1 MRKIVSIL
9 LCVLLIV
16 FASVAFAEEI
26 APATTPVQP
35 FPAKTWDWTPVATSL
50 INMISLVAIW
60 LLTAFVRPWLEKH
73 NLYDAA
79 VVAVNSA
86 EAIFGRYHGEDKLRA
101 AIAYMASKGF
111 NTDSEKVIDAVQQAW
126 KNMNFGQIAMG
137 VKKPEEED
145 TPT

>member
-1 MRKIVSIL
+1 MRKIVSIM
-9 LCVLLIV
+9 LCVLLILSAAV
-16 FASVAFAEEI
+16 AVASEI
-26 APATTPVQP
+26 APATASVQP
-35 FPAKTWDWTPVATSL
+35 LPTQAWDWTPVVTSI

-111 NTDSEKVIDAVQQAW
+111 NTDSDKVIDAVQQAW